1 MNRLL
6 LKQVARQRSQRRI
19 QRYPTMLCCVDQ
31 LLWHSTKQERPMAV
45 DVSHGLSMDHSDA
58 DCLDVTEE
66 QRRLVGRSWL
76 EPRPQR
82 GNVGVLA
89 DGL

>member
-1 MNRLL
+1 
-6 LKQVARQRSQRRI
+6 
-19 QRYPTMLCCVDQ
+19 
-31 LLWHSTKQERPMAV
+31 MAV

-76 EPRPQR
+76 ETRPQR